1 MSIEE
6 IIKVNI
12 PFVGTY
18 GDEDKEYKIDVA
30 ARKDN
35 GASPLRF
42 NLPPELKRTLKRRQE
57 IESLERAIMFF
68 RASEEGGVK
77 YVILTDD
84 IRLLNLP
91 EEFYP
96 LLHAEEAHERFF
108 ILQNSQRVFKECDL
122 PGRVVYVGKGDHIRI
137 YNYDAF
143 QQRKKAQS
151 T

>member
-91 EEFYP
+91 EEFFP
-96 LLHAEEAHERFF
+96 
-108 ILQNSQRVFKECDL
+108 
-122 PGRVVYVGKGDHIRI
+122 
-137 YNYDAF
+137 
-143 QQRKKAQS
+143 
-151 T
+151 